1 MRKQLAV
8 LLALTLLIGSLC
20 GVVASAET
28 APVKLTGLC
37 YMSAQTDSIE
47 TMQWLKDAQAA
58 AGVEIEW
65 QQINSDWASL
75 KGTMLASGDIPDI
88 IIGTDA
94 FVDSDFVTFDGLFA
108 DMSGLIAD
116 YAPNIQKV
124 FADHSDMYKLSQ
136 NEKGAIYGIPKYQ
149 RWWPASWYRQY
160 INKQWLD
167 NLGLKVPTTL
177 DELYDVLL
185 AFKEQDANGNGDT
198 TDEIPFNFVINV
210 PGSYSPYLLLSCY
223 GNTFDLFQS
232 AYGFQVKD
240 DVVSNFLASEEY
252 KQLAIFY
259 NKLYQ
264 NGLLYQSAFTNDDA
278 SFTASCRKLSEQGYA
293 NVGFFWAW
301 TATDIVG
308 SSLAD
313 QYVSFAPMKA
323 TADQEAPAAWTYEY
337 EQLNIKDNAVVMS
350 EACANKEAAMKFIDA
365 LYAPETSL
373 QILFGDLNE
382 NIVKAEDGSY
392 RVLTPAEAGAPDGYD
407 AGAWK
412 WKTTLAD
419 QGPGCIDD
427 ATVVTQLPADIITT
441 STDGQYINETLA
453 SIDIA
458 HNALHNMFLK
468 FSDEDTAALALI
480 KNNIDTLCSAQFA
493 EWTVNGGIEEGWDA
507 YLANLDAAGLNE
519 GIRLYQVAY
528 DAFNKQ

>member
-1 MRKQLAV
+1 MRKRLAILFV
-8 LLALTLLIGSLC
+8 FVLTLSTLC
-20 GVVASAET
+20 GTFTFAQD

-37 YMSAQTDSIE
+37 YMSAQTDGLD
-47 TMQWLKDAQAA
+47 TMQWLKDAEAT

-65 QQINSDWASL
+65 QQVNSDWSSL
-75 KGTMLASGDIPDI
+75 KGTLLASGDIPDI
-88 IIGTDA
+88 MIGTDA

-108 DMSGLIAD
+108 DMSGLITD
-116 YAPNIQKV
+116 YAPNIEKM
-124 FADHSDMYKLSQ
+124 FADHEDIYKLSQ
-136 NEKGAIYGIPKYQ
+136 SASGAIYGIPKYQ

-167 NLGLKVPTTL
+167 NLGLEIPTTL

-185 AFKEQDANGNGDT
+185 AFKEQDANLNGDA

-223 GNTFDLFQS
+223 GQTFDLFQS
-232 AYGFQVKD
+232 AYGFCVQD
-240 DVVSNFLASEEY
+240 DVVGNFLASQEY
-252 KQLAIFY
+252 KQLVLFY
-259 NKLYQ
+259 RKLYV

-278 SFTASCRKLSEQGYA
+278 SFTASCRMLADQGYA

-301 TATDIVG
+301 TSTDIVG
-308 SSLAD
+308 STLAD

-323 TADQEAPAAWTYEY
+323 TADQEKDAAWTYEY

-373 QILFGDLNE
+373 QILFGDMGE
-382 NIVKAEDGSY
+382 NIVKDTDGSY
-392 RVLTPAEAGAPDGYD
+392 RILTPTEAGAPEGYD

-419 QGPGCIDD
+419 QGAGCIDD
-427 ATVVTQLPADIITT
+427 AMVVSQLPADIVTT

-453 SIDIA
+453 KIDIE

-468 FSDEDTAALALI
+468 FSDEDTATLAFI

-507 YLANLDAAGLNE
+507 YQANLEAAGLQE
-519 GIRLYQVAY
+519 GIRLYQTAY
-528 DAFNKQ
+528 DSFMNP